1 MGEIPMPIPEDF
13 YNQFAELRK
22 DVKESSRTTMEIN
35 YSLKNFMQTE
45 DLERKL
51 MKKDIEANKA
61 AIDEIR
67 ADKQFARRT
76 AMSEIIKYIIV
87 GIALLIAAVKL

>member
-1 MGEIPMPIPEDF
+1 MPIPEDF

-35 YSLKNFMQTE
+35 FALKNFMQTE

-51 MKKDIEANKA
+51 MKKDIEANKV
-61 AIDEIR
+61 AIEELR
-67 ADKQFARRT
+67 SDKQFARRT
-76 AMSEIIKYIIV
+76 ATAEIIKYLILGIAAIIV
-87 GIALLIAAVKL
+87 ATKF